1 MRELPA
7 AVLLL
12 LLALGCGEEPAD
24 RLVTP
29 DGQVI
34 VGTVTSID
42 GSGVEIDGLVRPAP
56 ADEPARVVLT
66 GGSSVIGVVTAD
78 GEGYT
83 LATDAGSM
91 ELQKG
96 KVASIY
102 WPPTESVTDLVDVPA
117 NGGWYNTHLSVDQ
130 GTVITVA
137 AAGRANTD
145 TGVAAPAGQEEYSS
159 AISQVPEATSGQL
172 VMRVGEESP
181 PVAVGASWRGAVES
195 GGEVYLAVNSPPDST
210 MGYYTVSLA
219 LEKPVGRGHW
229 ALYPHLR

>member
-42 GSGVEIDGLVRPAP
+42 GSGVQIDGLVRPAP

-78 GEGYT
+78 GEGYG
-83 LATDAGSM
+83 LVTDAGRM
-91 ELQKG
+91 DLEKG

-117 NGGWYNTHLSVDQ
+117 NGGWYNTHLNVDE

-145 TGVAAPAGQEEYSS
+145 TGVAAPGGQEQYSS
-159 AISQVPEATSGQL
+159 AISQVPEATNGQL
-172 VMRVGEESP
+172 VMRVGEDAP

-195 GGEVYLAVNSPPDST
+195 GGEVYLAVNSPPDSAL
-210 MGYYTVSLA
+210 GYYTVSLVMEEPA
-219 LEKPVGRGHW
+219 GRGHW

>member
-1 MRELPA
+1 MREFPA

-42 GSGVEIDGLVRPAP
+42 GSGVEMDGLVKPVP

-83 LATDAGSM
+83 VATDAGRM
-91 ELQKG
+91 ELEKG

-102 WPPTESVTDLVDVPA
+102 WPPTDALTDLVDVPA
-117 NGGWYNTHLSVDQ
+117 NGGWYNTHLEISE

-137 AAGRANTD
+137 ASGRANLD
-145 TGVAAPAGQEEYSS
+145 TGTTGPGGQEQFSS
-159 AISQVPEATSGQL
+159 AVSQVPEATSGQL
-172 VMRVGEESP
+172 VMKVGAESS

-195 GGEVYLAVNSPPDST
+195 GGEVYLAVNSPPDSS
-210 MGYYTVSLA
+210 MGYYTVSLV
-219 LEKPVGRGHW
+219 LEEPAGRGHW